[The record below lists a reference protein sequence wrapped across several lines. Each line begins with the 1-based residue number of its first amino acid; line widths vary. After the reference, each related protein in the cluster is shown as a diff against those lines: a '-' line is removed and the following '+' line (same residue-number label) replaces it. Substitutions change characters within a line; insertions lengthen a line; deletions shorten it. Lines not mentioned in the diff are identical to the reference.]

1 MNARGGRMSESRS
14 GSLSERLASRLSVR
28 TRIALIALG
37 PVCGFVV
44 IGAAYVSGEREVAA
58 AFDSVRRSAALSAAS
73 RDFKSALAEMRVN
86 AKDYAGQPR
95 IQSMKNFEEALALAR
110 DKISGIEKLNGVR
123 REEVAHIVGTL
134 DKLRADFAD
143 LVKAQ
148 ELLGVQEFDGI
159 RGMLRD
165 TAAAIEKMIRQD
177 TSWMSELETQK
188 LLASLLLMRNYES
201 QYMVVRDQSASFQF
215 YDALAA
221 FERTLDGIAGP
232 VGLKN
237 SIHAAANSYAEAFRY
252 WVTDNGR
259 VSSDLGLIATNTL
272 GLHPVADGII
282 ESARER
288 EGAATRALAWSQSW
302 MRGVIAIVSLLLVTI
317 GFALS
322 WLIGISISRP
332 LTGLAAVMRRLA
344 GGDVTTQIPALDAND
359 EIGAMARSVVVFRD
373 NARER
378 DRLQAEQAFAAGQ
391 REEHSRHIDA
401 LIGAFA
407 EAADQVL
414 GKVRD
419 AATRLAQA
427 AEGLGAAAGQV
438 GTEAERAGRA
448 AGAASSNVAQAAV
461 AAEQL
466 SSSVAEIARQT
477 ATSTDVATRAVAEA
491 RRSVGIMG
499 ALGEAASRIGEV
511 AGLIQSIAAQTNLLA
526 LNATIEAAR
535 AGEAGRGFAVVA
547 QEVKSLAAQTARATE
562 DIGKQI
568 ASIQEASGGAA
579 GAIDTVSSVIEE
591 MSAIAASIASAIEEQ
606 NAAVVSIASNVAQA
620 SDDAK
625 AGASAMLSVEGAA
638 VGSRAT
644 ASDVAGLAVAL
655 GGEAER
661 LDAAIR
667 RFLDGVRAA

>member
-1 MNARGGRMSESRS
+1 MSQVQS
-14 GSLSERLASRLSVR
+14 GSLLERLASRLSVR
-28 TRIALIALG
+28 TRIALIALA
-37 PVCGFVV
+37 PVGGFLI

-58 AFDSVRRSAALSAAS
+58 AFDSVRQSAALSAAS

-95 IQSMKNFEEALALAR
+95 LDYMKAFEEALAFAR
-110 DKISGIEKLNGVR
+110 DKIAGIATLNGVQR
-123 REEVAHIVGTL
+123 DEVEQITMAL
-134 DKLRADFAD
+134 DKLKSDFAD

-148 ELLGVQEFDGI
+148 ELLGVQESDGI

-165 TAAAIEKMIRQD
+165 TAAGIEKIIRED
-177 TSWMSELETQK
+177 TSSMSELDAYK
-188 LLASLLLMRNYES
+188 LLASLLLMRNFEIEY
-201 QYMVVRDQSASFQF
+201 VVTRDQGSSNKF
-215 YDALAA
+215 YGAFAT
-221 FERTLDGIAGP
+221 FERTLGGAAGS

-237 SIHAAANSYAEAFRY
+237 SIRVAAQSYAEAFRH
-252 WVTDNGR
+252 WVTDAGR
-259 VSSDLGLIATNTL
+259 VQSDLDLIAASTRK
-272 GLHPVADGII
+272 LHPAADGII
-282 ESARER
+282 DSARER
-288 EGAATRALAWSQSW
+288 ESAATEALMWSQSW
-302 MRGVIAIVSLLLVTI
+302 TRSVITIVSLLLVTF

-322 WLIGISISRP
+322 WFIGISISRP
-332 LTGLAAVMRRLA
+332 LSGLATVMRRLA
-344 GGDVTTQIPALDAND
+344 GGDVSTQIPAVDARD

-378 DRLQAEQAFAAGQ
+378 DRLQAEQSHAAGE
-391 REEHSRHIDA
+391 REHHSQKVDA
-401 LIGAFA
+401 LIRGFA
-407 EAADQVL
+407 EAADQAL
-414 GKVRD
+414 GKVR
-419 AATRLAQA
+419 AAAARLAEA
-427 AEGLGAAAGQV
+427 AEGLGATAGQV

-448 AGAASSNVAQAAV
+448 AGAASSNVAQAAA

-466 SSSVAEIARQT
+466 SSSVAEVARQT

-491 RRSVGIMG
+491 RRSVGIME
-499 ALGEAASRIGEV
+499 ALGVAASRIGEV
-511 AGLIQSIAAQTNLLA
+511 VGLIQSIAAQTNLLA

-568 ASIQEASGGAA
+568 ASIQEASGGAV

-625 AGASAMLSVEGAA
+625 AGASAMRSVEGAA

-644 ASDVAGLAVAL
+644 ASDVAGLAAAL

-667 RFLDGVRAA
+667 HFLEGVRAA

>member
-1 MNARGGRMSESRS
+1 MSQVQS
-14 GSLSERLASRLSVR
+14 GSLLERLASRLSVR
-28 TRIALIALG
+28 TRIALIALA
-37 PVCGFVV
+37 PVCGFLI
-44 IGAAYVSGEREVAA
+44 IGAAYVSGESEVAA
-58 AFDSVRRSAALSAAS
+58 AFDSVRQSAALSAAS

-95 IQSMKNFEEALALAR
+95 LDYMKAFEEALALAH
-110 DKISGIEKLNGVR
+110 DKIAGIATLNGVQR
-123 REEVAHIVGTL
+123 DEVEQITMAL
-134 DKLRADFAD
+134 DKLKTDFAD

-148 ELLGVQEFDGI
+148 ELLGVQESDGI

-165 TAAAIEKMIRQD
+165 AAAGIEKIIRED
-177 TSWMSELETQK
+177 TSSMNELDAYK
-188 LLASLLLMRNYES
+188 LLAALLLMRNFEVEY
-201 QYMVVRDQSASFQF
+201 VVTRDQGSSNKF
-215 YDALAA
+215 YGAFAT
-221 FERTLDGIAGP
+221 FERTLDGAAGS

-237 SIHAAANSYAEAFRY
+237 SIGVAAKSYAETFRH
-252 WVTDNGR
+252 WVTDAGR
-259 VSSDLGLIATNTL
+259 VQSDLDLIATSTRK
-272 GLHPVADGII
+272 LHPAADGII
-282 ESARER
+282 EAARER
-288 EGAATRALAWSQSW
+288 ESAATEALMWSQSW
-302 MRGVIAIVSLLLVTI
+302 TRSVIATVSMLLVTF

-322 WLIGISISRP
+322 WFIGISISRP

-344 GGDVTTQIPALDAND
+344 GGDVTTQIPAVDARD

-378 DRLQAEQAFAAGQ
+378 DRLQAEQSHAAGE
-391 REEHSRHIDA
+391 REHHSQKVDV
-401 LIGAFA
+401 LIRGFA
-407 EAADQVL
+407 EAADQAL
-414 GKVRD
+414 SKVR
-419 AATRLAQA
+419 AAAGRLAEA
-427 AEGLGAAAGQV
+427 AEGLGATAGQV

-448 AGAASSNVAQAAV
+448 AGAASSNVAQAAA

-466 SSSVAEIARQT
+466 SSSVAEVARQT

-491 RRSVGIMG
+491 RRSVGIME

-511 AGLIQSIAAQTNLLA
+511 VGLIQSIAAQTNLLA

-625 AGASAMLSVEGAA
+625 AGASAMRSVEGAA

-644 ASDVAGLAVAL
+644 ASDVAGLAAAL

-667 RFLDGVRAA
+667 HFLEGVRAA

>member
-1 MNARGGRMSESRS
+1 MSHVHT
-14 GSLSERLASRLSVR
+14 GSLLERLASRLSVR
-28 TRIALIALG
+28 TRIALIALAPLG
-37 PVCGFVV
+37 GFAI
-44 IGAAYVSGEREVAA
+44 IGAAYISGEREVAA
-58 AFDSVRRSAALSAAS
+58 AFASVRQSAALSAAS

-95 IQSMKNFEEALALAR
+95 LDHMKAFEEAQALAR
-110 DKISGIEKLNGVR
+110 EKIASIDSLNGVER
-123 REEVAHIVGTL
+123 DEVGEITATL
-134 DKLRADFAD
+134 DRLKSDFAD

-148 ELLGVQEFDGI
+148 ERLGVQESDGI
-159 RGMLRD
+159 RGMLRE
-165 TAAAIEKMIRQD
+165 TVAGIERSIRED
-177 TSWMSELETQK
+177 TSWMTDLDAQK
-188 LLASLLLMRNYES
+188 LLTSLLLMRNAEAEFIIT
-201 QYMVVRDQSASFQF
+201 RDQSYRF
-215 YDALAA
+215 YVA
-221 FERTLDGIAGP
+221 FATFGRTLDGVAGS
-232 VGLKN
+232 VALKN
-237 SIHAAANSYAEAFRY
+237 SIRAALNSYADAFGHF
-252 WVTDNGR
+252 VTDAGR
-259 VSSDLGLIATNTL
+259 LQGNLDVIATNTHK
-272 GLHPVADGII
+272 LHPVADRII
-282 ESARER
+282 DSARGR
-288 EGAATRALAWSQSW
+288 ESGAIEALTWSQSW
-302 MRGVIAIVSLLLVTI
+302 TRTVIAMVSMLLVTF

-322 WLIGISISRP
+322 WFIGISVSRP

-344 GGDVTTQIPALDAND
+344 GGDVTTQIPAVDAKD

-391 REEHSRHIDA
+391 REQHSAHVDA
-401 LIGAFA
+401 LIRAFA
-407 EAADQVL
+407 EAADHAL
-414 GKVRD
+414 GKVRE
-419 AATRLAQA
+419 AAGRLAQA
-427 AEGLGAAAGQV
+427 AEGLGATAGQV

-448 AGAASSNVAQAAV
+448 AGAASSNVAQAAA

-491 RRSVGIMG
+491 RRSVGIME

-511 AGLIQSIAAQTNLLA
+511 VGLIQSIAAQTNLLA

-562 DIGKQI
+562 DIGRQI

-625 AGASAMLSVEGAA
+625 AGASAMRSVEGAA

-644 ASDVAGLAVAL
+644 ASDVAGLAAAL

-667 RFLDGVRAA
+667 RFLEGVRAA

>member
-1 MNARGGRMSESRS
+1 MSHAQT
-14 GSLSERLASRLSVR
+14 GSLLERLASRLSVR
-28 TRIALIALG
+28 TRIALIALA
-37 PVCGFVV
+37 PVWGFLV
-44 IGAAYVSGEREVAA
+44 IGAAYISGEREVAT

-95 IQSMKNFEEALALAR
+95 LDYMKAFEEALALAR
-110 DKISGIEKLNGVR
+110 EKIASIAALNGVER
-123 REEVAHIVGTL
+123 DELEQITTAL
-134 DKLRADFAD
+134 DKLKSDFAD

-148 ELLGVQEFDGI
+148 ELLGVQERVRSD
-159 RGMLRD
+159 
-165 TAAAIEKMIRQD
+165 IELIV
-177 TSWMSELETQK
+177 
-188 LLASLLLMRNYES
+188 ASTR
-201 QYMVVRDQSASFQF
+201 
-215 YDALAA
+215 
-221 FERTLDGIAGP
+221 
-232 VGLKN
+232 K
-237 SIHAAANSYAEAFRY
+237 
-252 WVTDNGR
+252 
-259 VSSDLGLIATNTL
+259 
-272 GLHPVADGII
+272 LHPVADGII
-282 ESARER
+282 DSARDRESA
-288 EGAATRALAWSQSW
+288 ATGALAWSQSW
-302 MRGVIAIVSLLLVTI
+302 TRSVIATVSLLLVTL

-322 WLIGISISRP
+322 WFIGISISRP

-344 GGDVTTQIPALDAND
+344 GGDVTTQIPAVDAKD

-391 REEHSRHIDA
+391 REQHSQYVDG
-401 LIGAFA
+401 LIRAFA
-407 EAADQVL
+407 EAADQAL
-414 GKVRD
+414 GKVRE
-419 AATRLAQA
+419 AAGRLAQA
-427 AEGLGAAAGQV
+427 AEGLGATAGQV
-438 GTEAERAGRA
+438 GSEAERAGRA
-448 AGAASSNVAQAAV
+448 AGEASSNVAQAAA

-491 RRSVGIMG
+491 RRSVSIME

-511 AGLIQSIAAQTNLLA
+511 VGLIQSIAAQTNLLA

-591 MSAIAASIASAIEEQ
+591 MSSIAASIASAIEEQ
-606 NAAVVSIASNVAQA
+606 NAAVVSIASNVAHA

-625 AGASAMLSVEGAA
+625 AGASAMRSVEGAA
-638 VGSRAT
+638 VGSQAT
-644 ASDVAGLAVAL
+644 ARDVAGLAATL

-667 RFLDGVRAA
+667 RFLEGVRAA

>member
-1 MNARGGRMSESRS
+1 MSHAQT
-14 GSLSERLASRLSVR
+14 GSLLERLASRLSVR
-28 TRIALIALG
+28 TRIALIAFA
-37 PVCGFVV
+37 PVWGFLV
-44 IGAAYVSGEREVAA
+44 IGAAYVSGEREVAT

-95 IQSMKNFEEALALAR
+95 LDYMKAFEEALALAR
-110 DKISGIEKLNGVR
+110 EKIASISVLNGVER
-123 REEVAHIVGTL
+123 DELEQITAAL
-134 DKLRADFAD
+134 DKLKSDFAD

-148 ELLGVQEFDGI
+148 ELLGVQ
-159 RGMLRD
+159 
-165 TAAAIEKMIRQD
+165 K
-177 TSWMSELETQK
+177 S
-188 LLASLLLMRNYES
+188 
-201 QYMVVRDQSASFQF
+201 
-215 YDALAA
+215 DA
-221 FERTLDGIAGP
+221 
-232 VGLKN
+232 
-237 SIHAAANSYAEAFRY
+237 
-252 WVTDNGR
+252 GR
-259 VSSDLGLIATNTL
+259 VRSDIELIAASTRK
-272 GLHPVADGII
+272 LHPVADGII
-282 ESARER
+282 DSARNRESA
-288 EGAATRALAWSQSW
+288 ATGALAWSQSW
-302 MRGVIAIVSLLLVTI
+302 TRGVIATVSLLLVTF

-322 WLIGISISRP
+322 WFIGISISRP

-344 GGDVTTQIPALDAND
+344 GGDVTTQIPAVDAKD

-391 REEHSRHIDA
+391 REQHSQHVDG
-401 LIGAFA
+401 LIRAFA
-407 EAADQVL
+407 EAADQAL
-414 GKVRD
+414 GKVRE
-419 AATRLAQA
+419 AAGRLAQA
-427 AEGLGAAAGQV
+427 AEGLGATAGQV

-448 AGAASSNVAQAAV
+448 AGEASSNVAQAAA

-466 SSSVAEIARQT
+466 SNSVAEIARQT

-491 RRSVGIMG
+491 RRSVSIME

-511 AGLIQSIAAQTNLLA
+511 VGLIQSIAAQTNLLA

-606 NAAVVSIASNVAQA
+606 NAAVVSIAGNVAHA

-625 AGASAMLSVEGAA
+625 AGASAMRSVEGAA
-638 VGSRAT
+638 VGSQAT
-644 ASDVAGLAVAL
+644 ARDVAGLAATL

-667 RFLDGVRAA
+667 RFLEGVRAA

>member
-1 MNARGGRMSESRS
+1 VSHS
-14 GSLSERLASRLSVR
+14 GSLLERLASRLSVR
-28 TRIALIALG
+28 ARIALIALA
-37 PVCGFVV
+37 PVGGFLI

-95 IQSMKNFEEALALAR
+95 FDYMKAFEEAHALAR
-110 DKISGIEKLNGVR
+110 DKIASIEALNGVGQD
-123 REEVAHIVGTL
+123 EVVEITTAL
-134 DKLRADFAD
+134 DKLKADFAV

-148 ELLGVQEFDGI
+148 ELLGVQELDGI

-165 TAAAIEKMIRQD
+165 TAAGIEKIIRED
-177 TSWMSELETQK
+177 TSWMSELDTQK
-188 LLASLLLMRNYES
+188 LLTSLLVMRNYETE
-201 QYMVVRDQSASFQF
+201 YIVTRDKSSSDKF
-215 YDALAA
+215 YGALAI
-221 FERTLDGIAGP
+221 FDRTLDGVAGS
-232 VGLKN
+232 VALKN
-237 SIHAAANSYAEAFRY
+237 NIRAAANIYAETFRH
-252 WVTDNGR
+252 WVVDAGR
-259 VSSDLGLIATNTL
+259 VHSNLGLIAASTRKL
-272 GLHPVADGII
+272 QPVADGII
-282 ESARER
+282 DSARER
-288 EGAATRALAWSQSW
+288 ESAATEALTWSQAW
-302 MRGVIAIVSLLLVTI
+302 TRNVINIAGLLVVSF
-317 GFALS
+317 GFVLS
-322 WLIGISISRP
+322 WLIGRSVSRP

-344 GGDVTTQIPALDAND
+344 GGDVSTQIPAVDARD
-359 EIGAMARSVVVFRD
+359 EIGAMARSVVVFRN

-378 DRLQAEQAFAAGQ
+378 DGLQAEQAHAANQ
-391 REEHSRHIDA
+391 REHHSQHVDS
-401 LIGAFA
+401 LIRAFA
-407 EAADQVL
+407 EATDQAL
-414 GKVRD
+414 GKVRE
-419 AATRLAQA
+419 AAGRLAQA
-427 AEGLGAAAGQV
+427 AEGLGTTAGQV

-448 AGAASSNVAQAAV
+448 AGAASSNVAQAAA

-491 RRSVGIMG
+491 RRSVTIME

-511 AGLIQSIAAQTNLLA
+511 VGLIQSIAAQTNLLA

-625 AGASAMLSVEGAA
+625 AGASAMRSVEGAA
-638 VGSRAT
+638 LGSRAT
-644 ASDVAGLAVAL
+644 AGDVAGLAAAL